1 MQNAIAFADND
12 IVVVAWGYGHK
23 LPDCM
28 GFAVYRIDESGKETA
43 LPSMA
48 VFPGF
53 KRKPGQ
59 TTAEFPVQKFY
70 WKDPYARLVAEKTGS
85 RKFRYKVVPL
95 TGKPGQ
101 LKPMSIGFAVSN
113 EVEVTPQLSDSLAA
127 YFNRGI
133 ISTQHVSDALGGTKP
148 SKGKLLDRVADQ
160 KDKLRT
166 DLAGDM
172 IAALTGFVAEAQDGG
187 ELYCALYELGDQQ
200 LIDALAGL
208 KTKLHV
214 VLSNPKAS
222 DEQSASGITDG
233 NDTSRQT
240 LKDAGAEVIDRMLP
254 NNQIGHNKFAVLVKK
269 KKPVAVLFGSTNW
282 TSTGLCTQTNNTII
296 WRDADLAGR
305 YLDYWKQL
313 AKDTEAAGDDPKA
326 LQGKTLR
333 DWDAK
338 SKRFKLDGGASV
350 TSWFSPNTPA
360 LRKSKTTNEKRP
372 PDMEDVATLMLGA
385 KQAILFL
392 AFYPGT
398 PSIANWA
405 GQAQKA
411 NKNLF
416 VRGCVTNP
424 SAAEGFAYELKGVP
438 PPKKQK
444 GDPPGPQDPRVI
456 AADALDKI
464 VPAGWKKEILNAGF
478 AVTHDKIVVIDPF
491 SDDCVV
497 VTGSHN
503 LGHKASFNNDENLV
517 IVKGQRYLAEA
528 YATHVLDIYDH
539 FSWRWLVEQ
548 GKVPADAGLKTD
560 PDEWQSRYYGDDG
573 SIKNAQLRFWL
584 SAIPSN

>member
-12 IVVVAWGYGHK
+12 IIVVAWSYGHK

-28 GFAVYRIDESGKETA
+28 GFAVYRIDAAGNETV

-59 TTAEFPVQKFY
+59 TTADFPVQKFY
-70 WKDPYARLVAEKTGS
+70 WKDPYARLVANKTGS

-95 TGKPGQ
+95 AGKPGS
-101 LKPMSIGFAVSN
+101 LKPMAVGFAVSN
-113 EVEVTPQLSDSLAA
+113 EVEITPHLSDSLAA

-133 ISTQHVSDALGGTKP
+133 ISTQHVSDALGADKP
-148 SKGKLLDRVADQ
+148 SKGKLLKRVANEADS
-160 KDKLRT
+160 LRA

-172 IAALTGFVAEAQDGG
+172 IQALTGFVAEAQAGG
-187 ELYCALYELGDQQ
+187 DLYCALYELGDDQ
-200 LIDALAGL
+200 LINALAGL
-208 KTKLHV
+208 KSRLHV

-222 DEQSASGITDG
+222 DEQSQSGETDG
-233 NDTSRQT
+233 NVTSRQT
-240 LKDAGAEVIDRMLP
+240 LKDAGAEVVDRMLP
-254 NNQIGHNKFAVLVKK
+254 SNQIGHNKFAVLVQK

-282 TSTGLCTQTNNTII
+282 TATGLCTQTNNTII

-305 YLDYWKQL
+305 YLDYWKKL
-313 AKDTEAAGDDPKA
+313 SGDTADAADDPKA
-326 LQGKTLR
+326 LQGKDLR
-333 DWDAK
+333 SWDAK
-338 SKRFKLDGGASV
+338 SKAFKLDGDATV

-360 LRKSKTTNEKRP
+360 LRKSKPANETRP
-372 PDMEDVATLMLGA
+372 PDMDEVATLMLGA

-398 PSIANWA
+398 PSLANWA
-405 GQAQKA
+405 AEAQKA

-424 SAAEGFAYELKGVP
+424 SAAEGFAYELKGMV

-456 AADALDKI
+456 AADALDKV
-464 VPAGWKKEILNAGF
+464 VPDGWKKEILNAGF
-478 AVTHDKIVVIDPF
+478 AVTHDKIIVIDPF

-503 LGHKASFNNDENLV
+503 LGYKASFNNDENLV
-517 IVKGQRYLAEA
+517 IVKGQRALAEA

-539 FSWRWLVEQ
+539 FSWRWMVQ
-548 GKVPADAGLKTD
+548 RDGTKADASLKIKS
-560 PDEWQSRYYGDDG
+560 DEWQSRYYNDDG

-584 SAIPSN
+584 SALAST